1 MRAKSNRVREGN
13 GRRFQGRRKGKEKS
27 FSSVLSSFSLSWF
40 SVIHVFFTSTP
51 CLSSS
56 LLPSSFYYFLSS
68 YTWWRLSVESACVQ
82 LFLVFRR
89 LGEYISLEQ
98 FCQPHQQLLTHS
110 LNNKTSQSKADK
122 YLASH
127 FSLFN
132 CSLCCFVAWKRE
144 LPWNCL
150 CYVLS

>member
-1 MRAKSNRVREGN
+1 M
-13 GRRFQGRRKGKEKS
+13 
-27 FSSVLSSFSLSWF
+27 
-40 SVIHVFFTSTP
+40 FFTSTP

-56 LLPSSFYYFLSS
+56 LLPSSFIIFCLL
-68 YTWWRLSVESACVQ
+68 TPDEDSVESACVQ

-132 CSLCCFVAWKRE
+132 CSLCCFVA
-144 LPWNCL
+144 
-150 CYVLS
+150 